1 MLKGEG
7 LWFRYGAQL
16 PWVVQDRSL
25 TVAPGDVV
33 GLMAPSGYGKT
44 TLGKLLAGFLAPTRG
59 QITLDEQPLS
69 TRGYCPVQLVF
80 QNPELAVNPRW
91 RIDRILREGHLPQ
104 LHHLDALGIH
114 PGWLTRYPHELSGGE
129 LQRVAIARVLNRQ
142 TRYLIADE
150 MTAMLDANTQA
161 LIWQV
166 ILEFARQNQVGIVA
180 ISHDR
185 PLLERL
191 CQRDEGERVGD
202 APAKLGLNHRI
213 LDLAGDPDKA
223 SGISLERA
231 L

>member
-25 TVAPGDVV
+25 TVAPGQVV

-59 QITLDEQPLS
+59 QITLDEQPLP
-69 TRGYCPVQLVF
+69 TQGYCPVQLVF

-91 RIDRILREGHLPQ
+91 RIDRILREGHPPQ
-104 LHHLDALGIH
+104 LHYLDALGIH

-166 ILEFARQNQVGIVA
+166 ILEFARQNQVGVIA

-191 CQRDEGERVGD
+191 CHSVLRTQVDDG
-202 APAKLGLNHRI
+202 PAGPGVNHRI
-213 LDLAGDPDKA
+213 LDLADDSSQTTRIG
-223 SGISLERA
+223 LERV

>member
-25 TVAPGDVV
+25 TVAPGQVV

-44 TLGKLLAGFLAPTRG
+44 TLGKLLAGFLPPTRG
-59 QITLDEQPLS
+59 QILLDDQPLPL
-69 TRGYCPVQLVF
+69 RGYCPVQLVF

-91 RIDRILREGHLPQ
+91 RIDRILREGHPPQ
-104 LHHLDALGIH
+104 LHHLEALGIH
-114 PGWLTRYPHELSGGE
+114 PGWMTRYPHELSGGE
-129 LQRVAIARVLNRQ
+129 LQRIAIARVLNRQ

-166 ILEFARQNQVGIVA
+166 ILEFARQNQVGVIA

-185 PLLERL
+185 PLLNRV
-191 CQRDEGERVGD
+191 CQEAQGAEAF
-202 APAKLGLNHRI
+202 APPVKLSWEHHI
-213 LDLAGDPDKA
+213 LDLANNLA
-223 SGISLERA
+223 FR
-231 L
+231 